1 MRTITMEFDY
11 EDLQELDDEDSDA
24 VLLSDEEIHEAV
36 FRWEYGHESVT
47 ELDSVFKK
55 NLPKV

>member
-1 MRTITMEFDY
+1 MEFDY
-11 EDLQELDDEDSDA
+11 EDLQELDDEDSEA

-36 FRWEYGHESVT
+36 FRWEYALESLS